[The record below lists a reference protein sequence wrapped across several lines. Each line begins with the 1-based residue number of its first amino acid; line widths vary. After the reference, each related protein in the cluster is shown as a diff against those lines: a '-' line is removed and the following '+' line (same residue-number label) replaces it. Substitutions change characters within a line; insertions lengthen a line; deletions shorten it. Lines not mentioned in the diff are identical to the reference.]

1 MEGSHLVGREAR
13 SRTLISQG
21 LVHGTGKGGTI
32 DKLRTVSLEVEQ
44 VVVGDANVLAVVLT
58 TLRGDEDCTVGTLIA
73 IEGYSSGILQDR
85 HMVDLISTD
94 KTQIALH
101 TIDENQRRAGA
112 QTLQTTNIE
121 RGILFEIRTRFL
133 QRYKT
138 VALSENRV
146 TDILGRT
153 LVHIPAGNHRDCSRR
168 LGAGKVL
175 IGTHLDDLIHE
186 TDGCAILLC
195 CCRQAQACKQ

>member
-1 MEGSHLVGREAR
+1 
-13 SRTLISQG
+13 
-21 LVHGTGKGGTI
+21 
-32 DKLRTVSLEVEQ
+32 
-44 VVVGDANVLAVVLT
+44 
-58 TLRGDEDCTVGTLIA
+58 
-73 IEGYSSGILQDR
+73 
-85 HMVDLISTD
+85 MVDLISTD
-94 KTQIALH
+94 KTQIALY

-121 RGILFEIRTRFL
+121 RGILFEIRTRSL

-153 LVHIPAGNHRDCSRR
+153 LVHIPAGNHRDSSRR
-168 LGAGKVL
+168 LGTGKVL

-195 CCRQAQACKQ
+195 CCRQVQACKQ